1 MKKITLKRVGQ
12 AIAAAVVI
20 LGIYAGYL
28 FLMTGQ
34 WSSMERYVGQFFE
47 DDLKNEPTLTI
58 TEVSGGYLAW
68 NRTVKLSNGQ
78 TVFFHRDNNPSA
90 WQLEPG
96 QKIAV
101 YIAADDL
108 AKKKALIFAA
118 LMRKDEKLVFIKPL
132 I

>member
-12 AIAAAVVI
+12 AIAAVVVI
-20 LGIYAGYL
+20 LGIYASYL

-68 NRTVKLSNGQ
+68 NRTVKLIIRAHGNW
-78 TVFFHRDNNPSA
+78 NPARKSPSILQPMI
-90 WQLEPG
+90 WPR
-96 QKIAV
+96 
-101 YIAADDL
+101 
-108 AKKKALIFAA
+108 KKALIFAA